1 MGSCLSAA
9 ATDGTNP
16 SVSSDTAGDSRG
28 GSTSHGGSRR
38 HRTSGKTRPLKAEKP
53 RWKSDIPL
61 TQGQLRSK
69 RDEFWDTAPAFEGRK
84 EIWDALRAA
93 ALALEQN
100 DHALAQAI
108 IDGASISLPH
118 GTLTECYDELGSRY
132 QLPVYCLSSPT
143 NLVRENAD
151 PEDDDDNDDDDGGGG
166 NDKNDEGGDG
176 DGKAKKSAG
185 EKKPPEDSGVD
196 LPLKLRLSSG
206 EDVKVNV
213 RSKDTVL
220 SVKKLLCSKHPEIKV
235 EYQRWYFAGK
245 MLNDAMRLEEAKLK
259 RGYVVQ
265 VIVNFPSGPGTP
277 ISSSAGGANADHPLA
292 AS

>member
-1 MGSCLSAA
+1 MGSCLSANNG
-9 ATDGTNP
+9 DPSNP
-16 SVSSDTAGDSRG
+16 SISSDGIGELRS
-28 GSTSHGGSRR
+28 GSSAHGGSRSR
-38 HRTSGKTRPLKAEKP
+38 VGGRTVGKTRPLKPEKP

-108 IDGASISLPH
+108 IDGVSISLPY

-143 NLVRENAD
+143 NLIRENATG
-151 PEDDDDNDDDDGGGG
+151 EDGQPVGDIAEEIEVIDSQSPKNCEELSAADERPPSSGGV
-166 NDKNDEGGDG
+166 E
-176 DGKAKKSAG
+176 
-185 EKKPPEDSGVD
+185 
-196 LPLKLRLSSG
+196 LLLKLRLSTG
-206 EDVKVNV
+206 EDMKVNV

-220 SVKKLLCSKHPEIKV
+220 SVKKLLASKQPDIKV

-245 MLNDAMRLEEAKLK
+245 MLNDSMKLEDAKLK
-259 RGYVVQ
+259 KGFVVQ
-265 VIVNFPSGPGTP
+265 VIVNFPVSAVTPSGNEPVVVVM
-277 ISSSAGGANADHPLA
+277 S
-292 AS
+292 

>member
-9 ATDGTNP
+9 AGDGTNP
-16 SVSSDTAGDSRG
+16 SISSDGIGDTRS
-28 GSTSHGGSRR
+28 GSSGHGGSRR
-38 HRTSGKTRPLKAEKP
+38 GRPAGKTRPLKPEKP

-84 EIWDALRAA
+84 EIWDALKAA

-143 NLVRENAD
+143 NLVRENSSGD
-151 PEDDDDNDDDDGGGG
+151 EDDDEVDPN
-166 NDKNDEGGDG
+166 GDG
-176 DGKAKKSAG
+176 DKSQ
-185 EKKPPEDSGVD
+185 EDCGVE
-196 LPLKLRLSSG
+196 LPLKLRLSTG
-206 EDVKVNV
+206 QEVKVNV

-220 SVKKLLCSKHPEIKV
+220 SGKKLLCTKQPEIKV
-235 EYQRWYFAGK
+235 DYQRWYFSGK
-245 MLNDAMRLEEAKLK
+245 MLNDSMKLEEAKLK

-265 VIVNFPSGPGTP
+265 VIVNFPSPPTTPPGVV
-277 ISSSAGGANADHPLA
+277 NNDADDVE